1 MKRLLVSLS
10 IAALALP
17 ASALGKGPSEAA
29 IHIPGHPAIRFTG
42 YGESS
47 GTSLGDLTQQAGF
60 FEAAFGQEPSPMLPS
75 RPKGNLG
82 PRYTITYTV
91 PTGSRVADRIR
102 QDLYPYAAT
111 GPVTYMQPGQKL
123 FGRKTPGG
131 WFQAERQLKHLLV
144 AAGLPPR
151 APAAKTQAPSHGR
164 SFPVELA
171 ALVALGLAL
180 ALATVLV
187 IRRRFLARIAG
198 SPS

>member
-1 MKRLLVSLS
+1 MKRLLVALS
-10 IAALALP
+10 IAAFALP

-29 IHIPGHPAIRFTG
+29 IDIPGGPPIRFTG

-60 FEAAFGQEPSPMLPS
+60 FEAATGQAPNPMLPS

-91 PTGSRVADRIR
+91 PAGSGVADRIR
-102 QDLYPYAAT
+102 QSLYPYAAT

-123 FGRKTPGG
+123 FGEETPGG
-131 WFQAERQLKHLLV
+131 WFQADRQLKQLLV
-144 AAGLPPR
+144 AAGLPAR
-151 APAAKTQAPSHGR
+151 APEAKAPSHGR
-164 SFPVELA
+164 AFPIELVA
-171 ALVALGLAL
+171 PVALGLAL
-180 ALATVLV
+180 ALTTVLV
-187 IRRRFLARIAG
+187 IGRRALARIAG